1 MSVIVGADAIEV
13 VDTGIAGATPPDRVV
28 AALMECVVR
37 WGVQKTTVEDVA
49 RAAGMS
55 RATVYRLF
63 PGGKRSMLDAAA
75 LTIVMRL
82 VDIACR
88 EARLAESQSD
98 ALTSLLVSASEFLA
112 ADEALQFVLEHDA
125 GAVEAQLA
133 LGGLDLLFA
142 TIGETVGPLLV
153 PLFGT
158 PEVARGAAIWVAR
171 IVASHLMNPAGG
183 ASLVQQ
189 DVARRIVETY
199 FLPGIYQSSAVPVA
213 GRDSTQV

>member
-1 MSVIVGADAIEV
+1 
-13 VDTGIAGATPPDRVV
+13 
-28 AALMECVVR
+28 
-37 WGVQKTTVEDVA
+37 
-49 RAAGMS
+49 
-55 RATVYRLF
+55 
-63 PGGKRSMLDAAA
+63 MLDAAA

-88 EARLAESQSD
+88 EAQLAESQSD

-133 LGGLDLLFA
+133 LGGLDLLFV

-158 PEVARGAAIWVAR
+158 PEVARDAAIWVAR

-189 DVARRIVETY
+189 DVARHIVETY
-199 FLPGIYQSSAVPVA
+199 FLPGIYESGAVAIP